1 MVRGDEEEADEGED
15 GEDEDEEEEEEEEEE
30 EAEEK
35 EPVVNKKRDKIPEE
49 FLGENGEDYRAITRS
64 QRYQV
69 SIKVSI

>member
-30 EAEEK
+30 EAEE
-35 EPVVNKKRDKIPEE
+35 EEAGNKKRDQIPEE
-49 FLGENGEDYRAITRS
+49 FLGKNGEDYRAITRS